1 MTEVHDSPSEWVA
14 EHIQR
19 YVDTDGADG
28 QNWRGVPTLLL
39 TTTGRKS
46 GELRR
51 TALIYGEHGTSYL
64 VVASRGGA
72 PSHPSWYLNLTAD
85 PQVQLQVGPD
95 KFSAIARTAT
105 EAERAELWPKMALIW
120 PDYDSYQAK
129 TERQIPIVVLDRA

>member
-120 PDYDSYQAK
+120 PDYDS
-129 TERQIPIVVLDRA
+129 